1 MSNEDV
7 TLSTGAAEM
16 AGTGIVPAR
25 PRAPRMSLTA
35 AIMMASMAAPA
46 QTEQRLGSRYLDLAT
61 KHGVAAALKA
71 ESPHLATGKDPA
83 GRQELRPYQRA
94 ARKARM
100 AAKRRRGW

>member
-1 MSNEDV
+1 MSDEDV

-25 PRAPRMSLTA
+25 PRAPRMSVTT

-46 QTEQRLGSRYLDLAT
+46 QTEPRRGSPYLDLAT

-71 ESPHLATGKDPA
+71 EAQQVPLLDNEHRIA
-83 GRQELRPYQRA
+83 QRA
-94 ARKARM
+94 ARKVRM
-100 AAKRRRGW
+100 ARRRRRGF